1 MKVYFDTSVLI
12 AAFVEQLPHHEA
24 ALACLASACRGQEV
38 ITSTHTLAEA
48 YATLTALPLPRRI
61 QPAEAR
67 LIVTE
72 SVLKKL
78 TVLPLSARVYERA
91 MARVADRGLA
101 SGVIYDAL
109 HLQCAEVASCRRL
122 YTYNLGDFQR
132 LQPQGVTLL
141 AP

>member
-1 MKVYFDTSVLI
+1 MKVYFDTSALI
-12 AAFVEQLPHHEA
+12 AALVEQLPHHEA
-24 ALACLASACRGQEV
+24 ALACLASACRSQDAV
-38 ITSTHTLAEA
+38 TSTHTLAET
-48 YATLTALPLPRRI
+48 YATLTVLPLPRRI

-72 SVLKKL
+72 SVQKKL
-78 TVLPLSARVYERA
+78 TILPLSTRVYERA
-91 MARVADRGLA
+91 MARVAERGLA

-109 HLQCAEVASCRRL
+109 HLQCAEGAGCRRL

-132 LQPQGVTLL
+132 LNPRNLTLL

>member
-12 AAFVEQLPHHEA
+12 AALVEQLPHHEA
-24 ALACLASACRGQEV
+24 ALACLASACRGQEA

-48 YATLTALPLPRRI
+48 YAMLTALPLPRRI

-109 HLQCAEVASCRRL
+109 HLQCAEGASCRRL
-122 YTYNLGDFQR
+122 YTCNLGDFQR

>member
-1 MKVYFDTSVLI
+1 MKVYFDTSVLV
-12 AAFVEQLPHHEA
+12 AALVEQLPHHET
-24 ALACLASACRGQEV
+24 ALACLSAACRGQDAV
-38 ITSTHTLAEA
+38 TSTHTLAET

-67 LIVTE
+67 LIVTD
-72 SVLKKL
+72 SVQKKL
-78 TVLPLSARVYERA
+78 TILPLSSRIYERA

-109 HLQCAEVASCRRL
+109 HLQCAEGAKCRRL

-132 LQPQGVTLL
+132 LQPQSVTLL

>member
-109 HLQCAEVASCRRL
+109 HLQCAEGASCRRL

-132 LQPQGVTLL
+132 LQPQGFTLL

>member
-12 AAFVEQLPHHEA
+12 AALVEQLPHHEA
-24 ALACLASACRGQEV
+24 ALACLASACRNQDAV
-38 ITSTHTLAEA
+38 TSTHTLAET

-72 SVLKKL
+72 SVQKKL
-78 TVLPLSARVYERA
+78 AILPLSARIYERA
-91 MARVADRGLA
+91 MARVADRGMA

-109 HLQCAEVASCRRL
+109 HLQCAEGANCRRL
-122 YTYNLGDFQR
+122 HTYNLGDFQR
-132 LQPQGVTLL
+132 LHPENITLL

>member
-1 MKVYFDTSVLI
+1 VKIYFDTSVLV

-24 ALACLASACRGQEV
+24 ALACLASACRDHEAV
-38 ITSTHTLAEA
+38 TSTHTLAET

-61 QPAEAR
+61 QPGEAR

-72 SVLKKL
+72 SVQKKL
-78 TVLPLSARVYERA
+78 TILPLAARLYERA
-91 MARVADRGLA
+91 LARVADRGLA

-109 HLQCAEVASCRRL
+109 HLQCAEGAGCRRL
-122 YTYNLGDFQR
+122 HTYNLRDFQR
-132 LQPQGVTLL
+132 LDPQNIALL

>member
-1 MKVYFDTSVLI
+1 MKIYFDTSVLV

-24 ALACLASACRGQEV
+24 ALACLALACRDHDAV
-38 ITSTHTLAEA
+38 TSTHTLAET

-61 QPAEAR
+61 QSGEAR

-72 SVLKKL
+72 SMQKKL
-78 TVLPLSARVYERA
+78 NILPLAARVYERA
-91 MARVADRGLA
+91 MARVADRGLT

-109 HLQCAEVASCRRL
+109 HLQCAEAAGCRRL
-122 YTYNLGDFQR
+122 HTYNLRDFQR
-132 LQPQGVTLL
+132 LDPQNIALL

>member
-1 MKVYFDTSVLI
+1 MKIYFDTSVLI
-12 AAFVEQLPHHEA
+12 AALVEQLPHHEA
-24 ALACLASACRGQEV
+24 ALACLASACRDQDAL
-38 ITSTHTLAEA
+38 TSTHTLAET

-61 QPAEAR
+61 QSAEAR

-72 SVLKKL
+72 SVQKKL
-78 TVLPLSARVYERA
+78 TILPLPARIYERA

-109 HLQCAEVASCRRL
+109 HLQCAEGANCRRL
-122 YTYNLGDFQR
+122 CTYNLGDFQR
-132 LQPQGVTLL
+132 LQPQGVALI